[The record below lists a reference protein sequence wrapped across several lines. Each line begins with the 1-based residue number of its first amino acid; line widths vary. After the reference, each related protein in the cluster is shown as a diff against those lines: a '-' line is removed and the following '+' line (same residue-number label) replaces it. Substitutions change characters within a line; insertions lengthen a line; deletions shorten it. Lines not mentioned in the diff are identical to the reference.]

1 MAEQTVII
9 DVTLNAADATQKAND
24 LGQSI
29 KRIRE
34 EQKYLKDQG
43 KENDIAFQSNAA
55 TLRQVVAEQK
65 AYVQIANAA
74 EGSNNQL
81 RAQLSLLTQQYNALG
96 SAERDGTT
104 AGKALQVQIKGIS
117 DELKKNESA
126 VGDNRRNVG
135 NYKDALTQS
144 NDATASAVATQRELT
159 NALAPNT
166 IGFRIGGEAINNV
179 TSQLQAFR
187 QATQEAKVAQTAY
200 KEAQQV
206 STKATQEAEIATR
219 NAEAIGFKFTQGK
232 VTQSAVVAANTAAQN
247 ANIVATE
254 AQAAATAASVTATNA
269 STNAMKIFK
278 VALASTG
285 IGAIV
290 IIVAAL
296 VSYLS
301 KFDPIIDKVEQA
313 FAAVGAVIN
322 RVTGIVVDFFTSLTS
337 VGDFFSRI
345 GSILSDPI
353 GSFKELA
360 SEINNAATAAANL
373 KKAQQDLEDQV
384 KIQEISN
391 ARAIQQVKQLTLQA
405 RNRSLSEKE
414 RQDLLKQAATLDENN
429 FKQQQKI
436 ANEKKRIAV
445 EDIKIQGNLTQ
456 AQVDRLNK
464 EGIAYAFALKDQK
477 NITDEQV
484 DALKEAELEK
494 IKNLEE
500 TTNRQE
506 KNQNLQDALAEKA
519 QAAAEKRAARAEQL
533 RQKAEEADK
542 ERLDSLVR
550 TNEAIQTERKNE
562 EDAVN
567 REIDEKVKKYRAYG
581 KTTEQLELERTSRL
595 KEIQKQYNEEIKKS
609 TDEVLLAV
617 EEIYI
622 SRIKSQQDREIAQI
636 AFNNQRKLEQLDE
649 SIIATEERIRL
660 GETGLTDLLK
670 AQNLLRSETLA
681 QSQIEIDAK
690 NKAYAD
696 QKAEEVIAREQSIF
710 DAKLKIQD
718 EERKLQDDGL
728 KLLETVFGKETA
740 LGKAAFLA
748 QKAFAVAR
756 IIIDTQAALAANRLA
771 EQVLNAQLSAVP
783 FAGPFLVA
791 ANSIKQQ
798 AERTRITI
806 SGAISAGVVLASA
819 VAGFKEGVIG
829 FQSDGLGSMVKGKGS
844 ATSDSIN
851 ARLSNGESVI
861 NARSTALYAPLLSAI
876 NEAGGG
882 RPLQPG
888 FAMATGGIAQ
898 GGFVSSISS
907 DVTNQNDSVN
917 LILSAIRAMP
927 NPVVSVEQF
936 LSVEQQMNAAIV
948 QTNL

>member
-43 KENDIAFQSNAA
+43 KENDVAFQSNAA

-65 AYVQIANAA
+65 AYVQIVNAA

-144 NDATASAVATQRELT
+144 NDATKSAVATQRELT

-166 IGFRIGGEAINNV
+166 IGFRIGGEAINNI
-179 TSQLQAFR
+179 TSQLSAFK

-206 STKATQEAEIATR
+206 STKATEEAALATKT
-219 NAEAIGFKFTQGK
+219 AEAIGFKFTQGK
-232 VTQSAVVAANTAAQN
+232 ATQSAVIAANTAAQN

-254 AQAAATAASVTATNA
+254 AQATATAASVAATNA
-269 STNAMKIFK
+269 SSNAMKIFK

-322 RVTGIVVDFFTSLTS
+322 RVTGIVIDFFTSLTS

-581 KTTEQLELERTSRL
+581 KTTQQLELERTSRL
-595 KEIQKQYNEEIKKS
+595 KEIQNQYNEDIKKS
-609 TDEVLLAV
+609 TDETLLAV

-622 SRIKSQQDREIAQI
+622 NRIKNQQDRELAQI
-636 AFNNQRKLEQLDE
+636 AFNNQRKLEQLDAN
-649 SIIATEERIRL
+649 ILDTEERIRL
-660 GETGLTDLLK
+660 GEVGLTDLLL
-670 AQNLLRSETLA
+670 AQTILRDETLA
-681 QSQIEIDAK
+681 QNQLEIDAK
-690 NKAYAD
+690 NKAIQD
-696 QKAEEVIAREQSIF
+696 QKAQDAIAREQAIF
-710 DAKLKIQD
+710 DAKVKIQD
-718 EERKLQDDGL
+718 EERKLTDDGL
-728 KLLETVFGKETA
+728 KLLESVFGKETA

-756 IIIDTQAALAANRLA
+756 IVIDTQAALAANRVA

-783 FAGPFLVA
+783 VAGPFLVA

-806 SGAISAGVVLASA
+806 SGAISAGIVLASA
-819 VAGFKEGVIG
+819 VAGFKDGVIG
-829 FQSDGLGSMVKGKGS
+829 FQSDGLGSMVSGKGS

-882 RPLQPG
+882 RPLSPG

-907 DVTNQNDSVN
+907 DVTNQTDSVN